1 MNIITELDDTP
12 PLEIDEAAAAP
23 GKGEIDAAHL
33 VEPESALPLATL
45 ADLPEPLQK
54 AVAAAGWSEL
64 MPVQSRAIPYIVA
77 GRDLMVQSRTGSGKT
92 GAFLIPIMERINPRQ
107 PACQALVLVPTRELA
122 QQVAHEAELMGPAT
136 NMKTVAV
143 YGGTRFG
150 TQSDAIRQ
158 GAHLVVGTPGRV
170 LDHLLRGTLK
180 LDNLKLL
187 VFDEADRM
195 LDMGFYPDMKQVQ
208 RYMPERRVNTCMFS
222 ATFPPYVMRLAREF
236 MHEPDFLSLSRDNVH
251 VSDVT
256 HLYYQVPAMEKDRA
270 LVRLIEM
277 ENPASAFIFCNTKAK
292 VHYLAVVL
300 QRFGYDADEL
310 SADLSQGER
319 DQVMARVRAGTLR
332 FLVTTDVAARGID
345 IDDLSHVFLYE
356 PPEDIE
362 SYIHRAGRTGRAGA
376 SGTAITLVENISEL
390 LRVQKVGKQYKF
402 TIEERPIPT
411 DEDVAALVG
420 RRLQV
425 LLQAKLRGRDKLQTE
440 RMQRFFP
447 LVQQLANDEDGL
459 PLLTM
464 LLDDEYQ
471 QTLHAPVV
479 PPPPKP
485 AREPRERS
493 ESRRK
498 PGRGRRK

>member
-1 MNIITELDDTP
+1 
-12 PLEIDEAAAAP
+12 
-23 GKGEIDAAHL
+23 
-33 VEPESALPLATL
+33 
-45 ADLPEPLQK
+45 
-54 AVAAAGWSEL
+54 
-64 MPVQSRAIPYIVA
+64 
-77 GRDLMVQSRTGSGKT
+77 
-92 GAFLIPIMERINPRQ
+92 
-107 PACQALVLVPTRELA
+107 
-122 QQVAHEAELMGPAT
+122 
-136 NMKTVAV
+136 
-143 YGGTRFG
+143 
-150 TQSDAIRQ
+150 
-158 GAHLVVGTPGRV
+158 
-170 LDHLLRGTLK
+170 
-180 LDNLKLL
+180 
-187 VFDEADRM
+187 
-195 LDMGFYPDMKQVQ
+195 
-208 RYMPERRVNTCMFS
+208 
-222 ATFPPYVMRLAREF
+222 

-310 SADLSQGER
+310 SADLAQAER

-411 DEDVAALVG
+411 DEDVAELVG

-425 LLQAKLRGRDKLQTE
+425 LLQAQLRGRDKLQTE

-471 QTLHAPVV
+471 QTLHAPAV

-485 AREPRERS
+485 VREPMERRERPD
-493 ESRRK
+493 SRRK

>member
-1 MNIITELDDTP
+1 LTDTTIEP
-12 PLEIDEAAAAP
+12 NDETAVPDLARV
-23 GKGEIDAAHL
+23 DTSYL
-33 VEPESALPLATL
+33 VEPEMALPQATV

-54 AVAAAGWSEL
+54 AVAAAGWTEL
-64 MPVQSRAIPYIVA
+64 MPVQSRTIPYMVA

-92 GAFLIPIMERINPRQ
+92 GAYLIPILERINTRL

-122 QQVAHEAELMGPAT
+122 QQVSHEAEVMGPAT
-136 NMKTVAV
+136 GVKTVSV

-150 TQSDAIRQ
+150 AQTDAIRQ

-180 LDNLKLL
+180 LDEIRLL
-187 VFDEADRM
+187 IFDEADRM

-208 RYMPERRVNTCMFS
+208 RYLPQRRVNTCMFS
-222 ATFPPYVMRLAREF
+222 ATFPPHVMRLAREF

-251 VSDVT
+251 VADVN
-256 HLYYQVPAMEKDRA
+256 HIYYQVPPMEKDRA

-310 SADLSQGER
+310 SADLAQAER
-319 DQVMARVRAGTLR
+319 DQVMARARQGTLR

-345 IDDLSHVFLYE
+345 IEDLSHVILYE
-356 PPEDIE
+356 PPEDVE

-376 SGTAITLVENISEL
+376 SGTAITLVENITEV
-390 LRVQKVGKQYKF
+390 LRIQKVAKQYKF
-402 TIEERPIPT
+402 AIEERSLPT
-411 DEDVAALVG
+411 DEDVAGIVG
-420 RRLQV
+420 RRLEV
-425 LLQAKLRGRDKLQTE
+425 LLRAKLRGRDKLQTE
-440 RMQRFFP
+440 RMQRFFA
-447 LVQQLANDEDGL
+447 LVQQLAQDEDGL
-459 PLLTM
+459 PLLAM

-471 QTLHAPVV
+471 QTLHAPAI

-485 AREPRERS
+485 QVERRREQPEREKRRS
-493 ESRRK
+493 G
-498 PGRGRRK
+498 GRGRRR